1 MSLYGFYLTIVYC
14 DALYLLIQY
23 IKGKPINKIISP
35 ITWLI
40 ADNKLM
46 KILLQH
52 DDESVFS
59 TRDSLLATI
68 VMVFWIFL
76 LIPIEFVNFIG
87 ICAIIFIYIIALII
101 LICMSI
107 TTIRNINIK
116 KRNKKEED
124 VWLNKIFLI
133 AFGVS
138 LSCALFG
145 MIMAAAF
152 IAAIFL
158 TSVTYCILKIK
169 EMIFNREK

>member
-52 DDESVFS
+52 GDESLFS
-59 TRDSLLATI
+59 VRDSLLAAI
-68 VMVFWIFL
+68 VETFWMFL

-87 ICAIIFIYIIALII
+87 ICAIIFIYIIALFV

-107 TTIRNINIK
+107 TKIRDINIK

-124 VWLNKIFLI
+124 V
-133 AFGVS
+133 
-138 LSCALFG
+138 
-145 MIMAAAF
+145 
-152 IAAIFL
+152 
-158 TSVTYCILKIK
+158 
-169 EMIFNREK
+169 